1 MGALQKGLRNRSK
14 ALAGISKCLKD
25 RREQSD
31 CKRSDPSSAAG
42 ICWGPQASACSSDL
56 AQGWARR
63 GQVLLVT
70 PHRRAAEGPHGPEQL
85 RRKTARLENSNAMH
99 LEIIVFYTQTPTQ
112 RLQKELSKLRTNL
125 GAAGMILHRAQLTL
139 TDIEKQRKRGQ
150 ARVFLQQAVA
160 GRFLPWSMG

>member
-1 MGALQKGLRNRSK
+1 
-14 ALAGISKCLKD
+14 
-25 RREQSD
+25 
-31 CKRSDPSSAAG
+31 
-42 ICWGPQASACSSDL
+42 
-56 AQGWARR
+56 
-63 GQVLLVT
+63 
-70 PHRRAAEGPHGPEQL
+70 
-85 RRKTARLENSNAMH
+85 MH

-150 ARVFLQQAVA
+150 ARVSLQQAVA